1 VIGRWTLV
9 TPPTVEPATIE
20 ELKAHLYIDHNAD
33 DALLAIYLAAARATV
48 EEVTWRA
55 ILPQTWDLYLDAW
68 PADGVIVLP
77 RPPLASVTSVT
88 YRDDENVTS
97 TVSASVYEVDTASE
111 PGRVLLAAGQSWPS
125 ATLAASG
132 AIRVRFVAGWASA
145 AVVPPMIKAATLLLA
160 GEAYLVREAVSE
172 RSLSTS
178 PGVQRLLNL
187 LRVRW

>member
-1 VIGRWTLV
+1 
-9 TPPTVEPATIE
+9 
-20 ELKAHLYIDHNAD
+20 
-33 DALLAIYLAAARATV
+33 
-48 EEVTWRA
+48 
-55 ILPQTWDLYLDAW
+55 
-68 PADGVIVLP
+68 
-77 RPPLASVTSVT
+77 LASVTSVT